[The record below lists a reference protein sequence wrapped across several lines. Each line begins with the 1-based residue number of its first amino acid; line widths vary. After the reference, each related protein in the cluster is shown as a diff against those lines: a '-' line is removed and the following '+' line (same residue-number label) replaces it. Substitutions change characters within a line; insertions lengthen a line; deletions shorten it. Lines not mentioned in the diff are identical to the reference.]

1 MVPGWSHDD
10 GSSWA
15 STFAGRLEVR
25 RAVFAACAALVA
37 LALFLA
43 LLGGFR
49 REPAAAAWLGLYPI
63 VTLEKQLL
71 NMIGNLV

>member
-25 RAVFAACAALVA
+25 RAVFAACAALIAMA
-37 LALFLA
+37 LSLA
-43 LLGGFR
+43 LLSGFR
-49 REPAAAAWLGLYPI
+49 REPAAAARLGLYPI
-63 VTLEKQLL
+63 CD
-71 NMIGNLV
+71 LVSL